1 MTPLLESYRADVLP
15 RLMEQ
20 RGYGNLFQVP
30 RLQKITVSTGVS
42 TAKDREVFDEA
53 VRVLGDITGQRPVI
67 AKARRSVAGFKLRE
81 GQNVGVHV
89 TLRGHR
95 MYGFFYRLVNVALP
109 RVRDFRGLP
118 AKSFDGFGNYS
129 LGLVDQTIFTEI
141 NLDKMRN
148 TVGMNVTIVTSA
160 QTNEE
165 GFDLL
170 SLLGMPFEK

>member
-20 RGYGNLFQVP
+20 RGYGNLLQVP

-42 TAKDREVFDEA
+42 TEKDREVFDEA
-53 VRVLGDITGQRPVI
+53 VRVLGEITGQRPVI

-81 GQNVGVHV
+81 GQNVGVHL

-95 MYGFFYRLVNVALP
+95 MYDFFYRLVNVALP

-129 LGLVDQTIFTEI
+129 LGLVDQTVFTEI

-148 TVGMNVTIVTSA
+148 TIGMNVTIVTSA